1 MVQLKPGETLTGKDR
16 IQYIRDV
23 TKARNDPI
31 WFMKE
36 KMGWT
41 SMFKKQEEIT
51 RTFYQHLYSPNAPEY
66 KKLIIKAGQR
76 CLSKDTKV
84 LTREYGHI
92 TIEELYNKF
101 HEGDIIYIRNE
112 NGWVKVSNAFYTGFK
127 KQYRLLLSDKKWIDC
142 SIEHKFYV
150 NGGWVPL
157 VYIKPGDVIR
167 CFDITYQIFYDTTVI
182 GWDEC
187 KFTIEMYDLH
197 VPDGNCYVANG
208 ILTHNSGK
216 SALGAKICGFE
227 FFKLLSL
234 EDPAEHYGLMKNQ
247 RISVNIV
254 AASKKQASDNL
265 FGIFLTD
272 FQENEWIQQWFDL
285 KFTDERIDCKHK
297 HVFAEVAAAKID
309 SGAATGATSAA
320 VFGDEVDLWHN
331 QALSKLNASLV
342 WSKMVNSTQTL
353 GIKGKCIAIS
363 SMQDENGMINQLY
376 TEGIEEDT
384 TLTYDLKTWEMN
396 DRLTKEML
404 LEEYKYKMEMF
415 WRDFANQPS
424 ATSGHVFP
432 GNSLNLSKSQYNV
445 FELGYVPEESK
456 NYYHVMAVDPAYRN
470 DSFGISTGYKTHDS
484 IVIDGVMKFQKGEN
498 STEAYVKPSEV
509 EEFILQWVSE
519 LNVETFI
526 YDVDLILSTVEKLE
540 RDYGINCIKH
550 IAGEDSYSLWVNL
563 NAGLGDYNLIV
574 PYNEHLYR
582 ECKHLTKSELPSGKI
597 RIDHPK
603 TKTGSK
609 DVSDTV
615 SNCIWYLGSN
625 DMANVRLPVSYI
637 TTMRM

>member
-41 SMFKKQEEIT
+41 SIFKKQEEIT

-150 NGGWVPL
+150 NNSWVAL
-157 VYIKPGDVIR
+157 NEIRSGDIIR
-167 CFDITYQIFYDTTVI
+167 CYNCKYGEFYNSTVI

-187 KFTIEMYDLH
+187 EFTIEMYDLH

-216 SALGAKICGFE
+216 TALGAKICGFE

-234 EDPAEHYGLMKNQ
+234 DDPAEHYGLMKHQPIAINC
-247 RISVNIV
+247 V
-254 AASKKQASDNL
+254 AASKSQAID
-265 FGIFLTD
+265 GIFSIMRVD
-272 FQENEWIQQWFDL
+272 FEENEWINQWFDL
-285 KFTDERIDCKHK
+285 KFTEDRIDCKSK
-297 HVFAEVAAAKID
+297 HVFAKVAAAKID
-309 SGAATGATSAA
+309 SGAGTGSTSAA
-320 VFGDEVDLWHN
+320 VFGDEVDLWHKTE
-331 QALSKLNASLV
+331 SKLSAGLV
-342 WSKMVNSTQTL
+342 WAKMVNSTQTL

-363 SMQDENGMINQLY
+363 SVQEENGMINQLY
-376 TEGIEEDT
+376 DEGLEEDT

-424 ATSGHVFP
+424 AMSGHVFP
-432 GNSLNLSKSQYNV
+432 GDSLKLNKSQYNV

-456 NYYHVMAVDPAYRN
+456 NHYHVISTDPAYRN
-470 DSFGISTGYKTHDS
+470 DSFGIACGYKHDNQ
-484 IVIDGVMKFQKGEN
+484 IVIDGVMKFQKGED
-498 STEAYVKPSEV
+498 SSEAYVKPSEI

-526 YDVDLILSTVEKLE
+526 YDVDLILATVEKLE

-550 IAGEDSYSLWVNL
+550 IAGEEAYSIWVNL
-563 NAGLGDYNLIV
+563 NAGLGEYELSI
-574 PYNEHLYR
+574 PYNEHLRR
-582 ECKHLTKSELPSGKI
+582 ECKQLTKYELPSGKL

-603 TKTGSK
+603 TKMGSK
-609 DVSDTV
+609 DTADCV
-615 SNCIWYLGSN
+615 SNIIWYLSSN
-625 DMANVRLPVSYI
+625 DTANVRLPVSYI
-637 TTMRM
+637 TTMRL